1 MLKTKPKIEIKM
13 MRNYFSILLLIL
25 SLKAF
30 LFVKSVSPLPSPDIN
45 DVEKLVEKEI
55 SEVHQLEK
63 LEDAALAKSK
73 NNKTEDAFERRYRH
87 KIEAQVLKLAN
98 AIMSKKGIF
107 GPVNAE
113 DEDSSGRK
121 LQPTGF
127 GYVIL

>member
-1 MLKTKPKIEIKM
+1 MLKATQKTEIKM
-13 MRNYFSILLLIL
+13 MRNYISILLLIL

-45 DVEKLVEKEI
+45 DVDNLLEREI
-55 SEVHQLEK
+55 SEVHRLEK

-113 DEDSSGRK
+113 DADSSGRK
-121 LQPTGF
+121 LQSTGF
-127 GYVIL
+127 G

>member
-1 MLKTKPKIEIKM
+1 MLKTKPKIEINM

-55 SEVHQLEK
+55 SEVHHLEK

-73 NNKTEDAFERRYRH
+73 NNKTEDVFERRYRH

-98 AIMSKKGIF
+98 DIMSKKGIF

-113 DEDSSGRK
+113 ETDSSGRK
-121 LQPTGF
+121 LQSTGF
-127 GYVIL
+127 G

>member
-1 MLKTKPKIEIKM
+1 M
-13 MRNYFSILLLIL
+13 MRNCLSILLLIF

-45 DVEKLVEKEI
+45 DVENLLEKEI
-55 SEVHQLEK
+55 SEVHRLEK
-63 LEDAALAKSK
+63 LEDAALAKSR

-107 GPVNAE
+107 GPVKTE
-113 DEDSSGRK
+113 DADSSGHK
-121 LQPTGF
+121 LQSPGF
-127 GYVIL
+127 G

>member
-1 MLKTKPKIEIKM
+1 MPKVTQKTEIKM
-13 MRNYFSILLLIL
+13 MRNYISILLLIL
-25 SLKAF
+25 SLKDF
-30 LFVKSVSPLPSPDIN
+30 LFVKSVSLLPSPDID

-55 SEVHQLEK
+55 SEVHRLEK

-107 GPVNAE
+107 GPVKAE
-113 DEDSSGRK
+113 EADSSGRK
-121 LQPTGF
+121 LQSPGF
-127 GYVIL
+127 G

>member
-1 MLKTKPKIEIKM
+1 MPKVTQKTEIKM
-13 MRNYFSILLLIL
+13 MRNYFTILLLIL
-25 SLKAF
+25 SLKTF
-30 LFVKSVSPLPSPDIN
+30 LFVKSVSLLPSTDIN
-45 DVEKLVEKEI
+45 DVENLVEKEI
-55 SEVHQLEK
+55 SEVHRLEK

-113 DEDSSGRK
+113 DADSSGRK
-121 LQPTGF
+121 LQSTGF
-127 GYVIL
+127 G

>member
-1 MLKTKPKIEIKM
+1 MPKVTQKTEIKM
-13 MRNYFSILLLIL
+13 MRNCLSILLLIL

-30 LFVKSVSPLPSPDIN
+30 LFVKSVSLLPSPDID

-55 SEVHQLEK
+55 SEVHRLEK

-107 GPVNAE
+107 GPVKAE
-113 DEDSSGRK
+113 EADSSGRK
-121 LQPTGF
+121 LQSPGF
-127 GYVIL
+127 G

>member
-1 MLKTKPKIEIKM
+1 MPKVTQKTEIKM
-13 MRNYFSILLLIL
+13 MRNYFSTLLLIL

-30 LFVKSVSPLPSPDIN
+30 LFVKSVSLLPSPDID
-45 DVEKLVEKEI
+45 DVEKLVEKEV
-55 SEVHQLEK
+55 SEVHRLEK

-107 GPVNAE
+107 GPVKAE
-113 DEDSSGRK
+113 EADSSGRK
-121 LQPTGF
+121 LQSTGF
-127 GYVIL
+127 G

>member
-1 MLKTKPKIEIKM
+1 M
-13 MRNYFSILLLIL
+13 MRSYFSILLLIL
-25 SLKAF
+25 SLKVF

-63 LEDAALAKSK
+63 LEDAALAKSR

>member
-13 MRNYFSILLLIL
+13 MRNYFTILLLIL
-25 SLKAF
+25 SLKTF
-30 LFVKSVSPLPSPDIN
+30 LFVKSVSLLPNPDIN

-55 SEVHQLEK
+55 SEVHRLEE
-63 LEDAALAKSK
+63 LEDAALAKSR

-107 GPVNAE
+107 GPVNPE
-113 DEDSSGRK
+113 DPDSSGRK

-127 GYVIL
+127 GYAIS

>member
-13 MRNYFSILLLIL
+13 MRNYFYTLLLIL

-30 LFVKSVSPLPSPDIN
+30 LFVKSVSPLPSLDIK
-45 DVEKLVEKEI
+45 DVENLVEKEI
-55 SEVHQLEK
+55 SEVHRLEK

-73 NNKTEDAFERRYRH
+73 NNKTEDVFERRYRH

-98 AIMSKKGIF
+98 DIMSKKGIF

-113 DEDSSGRK
+113 DADSSGRK
-121 LQPTGF
+121 LQSPGF
-127 GYVIL
+127 G